1 MLVILCRFAP
11 RCHNGH
17 EMAGTKPAM
26 TIQLRETTMNAPI
39 VLEPLADAERMP
51 LDQIDVSDPKL
62 YQNHVWQPYFARLRR
77 EEPVHWRENGMYGS
91 FWSITKHQDIMDVE
105 IRHQEFSSETAL
117 GGIMVNDRP
126 MEYRRPSF
134 ISTDPPKH
142 TDQRRVVAPTFAP
155 TNMQKMAI
163 GIRKR
168 VRCILDGLPRNE
180 VFDWVDLVAIEVTT
194 QMLATLFDFPLEERR
209 KLTFWSD
216 VAVMDV
222 NAGGIVDSE
231 EKRLETLT
239 ECLETMTGL
248 WREREKL
255 PPRPDLISMMAHGE
269 GTHDLLDRPME
280 FLGNLILLIVGGN
293 DTTRNSI
300 SGGLWALHN
309 HPDQWKKL
317 RENSV
322 LIPSFAQE
330 AIRWQSP
337 IIHMRRTALC
347 DADIGGKRVREGDK
361 VVMWY
366 VSGNR
371 DETVIPDADRFIIDR
386 EKPRQH
392 LAFGYGIHRCVGARL
407 AELQLSILWEEILA
421 RDLKIE
427 VVGEPKRVY
436 SNFIGG
442 ISSLPTRIAA

>member
-1 MLVILCRFAP
+1 
-11 RCHNGH
+11 
-17 EMAGTKPAM
+17 
-26 TIQLRETTMNAPI
+26 MNAPI
-39 VLEPLADAERMP
+39 VLEPLADAQCTP
-51 LDQIDVSDPKL
+51 LDQVDVSDPRL

-91 FWSITKHQDIMDVE
+91 FWSITKYQDIMDVE
-105 IRHQEFSSETAL
+105 TRHQEFSSEAAL
-117 GGIMVNDRP
+117 GGIMITDRP
-126 MEYRRPSF
+126 MDHRRPSF
-134 ISTDPPKH
+134 ISMDPPKH
-142 TDQRRVVAPTFAP
+142 TDQRRVVAPTFTP

-163 GIRKR
+163 GTRER
-168 VRCILDGLPRNE
+168 VRRILDSLPRNE
-180 VFDWVDLVAIEVTT
+180 VFDWVDLVSIEVTT
-194 QMLATLFDFPLEERR
+194 QMLATLFDFPFEQRR

-216 VAVMDV
+216 TAIMDA

-231 EKRLETLT
+231 EKRLEILT

-280 FLGNLILLIVGGN
+280 FLRNLMLLIVGGN

-309 HPDQWKKL
+309 HRDQWEKL
-317 RENSV
+317 RGNSL

-347 DADIGGKRVREGDK
+347 DAQVGGKRIRKDDK

-371 DETVIPDADRFIIDR
+371 DETAIPDADRFIIDR

-392 LAFGYGIHRCVGARL
+392 LAFGYGMHRCVGARL

-427 VVGEPKRVY
+427 VMDEPKRIY

-442 ISSLPTRIAA
+442 ISSLPVRIAA

>member
-1 MLVILCRFAP
+1 
-11 RCHNGH
+11 
-17 EMAGTKPAM
+17 MA
-26 TIQLRETTMNAPI
+26 MNAPI
-39 VLEPLADAERMP
+39 VLDPLTDAECTP

-91 FWSITKHQDIMDVE
+91 FWSITKYQDIMDVE
-105 IRHQEFSSETAL
+105 TRHQEFSSETVL
-117 GGIMVNDRP
+117 GGIMINDRP

-142 TDQRRVVAPTFAP
+142 TDQRRVVAPTFTP
-155 TNMQKMAI
+155 TNMQKMAL
-163 GIRKR
+163 GIRER
-168 VRCILDGLPRNE
+168 VRHILDSLPRNE
-180 VFDWVDLVAIEVTT
+180 VFDWVDLVSVEVTT
-194 QMLATLFDFPLEERR
+194 QMLATLFDFPFEQRR

-216 VAVMDV
+216 VAIMDV

-231 EKRLETLT
+231 EKRLEILA

-248 WREREKL
+248 WRQREKL
-255 PPRPDLISMMAHGE
+255 PPRADLISMMAHGE
-269 GTHDLLDRPME
+269 GTHGLPDRPME

-300 SGGLWALHN
+300 SGGLWALHS
-309 HPDQWKKL
+309 HPDQWEKL
-317 RENSV
+317 RENQQ

-347 DADIGGKRVREGDK
+347 DAEVGGKHVRKGDK

-371 DETVIPDADRFIIDR
+371 DETAIPDADRFIIDR

-421 RDLKIE
+421 RDFKIE
-427 VVGEPKRVY
+427 VMGEPKRLY

-442 ISSLPTRIAA
+442 ISSLPVRIAA

>member
-1 MLVILCRFAP
+1 
-11 RCHNGH
+11 
-17 EMAGTKPAM
+17 
-26 TIQLRETTMNAPI
+26 MNAPI
-39 VLEPLADAERMP
+39 LSDPVADAESMP

-62 YQNHVWQPYFARLRR
+62 YRDQVWQPYFARLRR
-77 EEPVHWRENGMYGS
+77 DEPVHWRENGMYGS
-91 FWSITKHQDIMDVE
+91 FWSITKYHDIMDVE
-105 IRHQEFSSETAL
+105 TRHREFSSESAL
-117 GGIMVNDRP
+117 GGIMITERP
-126 MEYRRPSF
+126 MDFRRPNF
-134 ISTDPPKH
+134 IAMDPPKH
-142 TDQRRVVAPTFAP
+142 TSQRRVVAPTFTP
-155 TNMQKMAI
+155 TNMQNMAA
-163 GIRKR
+163 GIRER
-168 VRCILDGLPRNE
+168 VCHILDGLPRNE
-180 VFDWVDLVAIEVTT
+180 IFDWVDLVAIEVTT
-194 QMLATLFDFPLEERR
+194 QMLATLFDFPFEERR
-209 KLTFWSD
+209 RLTFWSD

-231 EKRLETLT
+231 EKRQKILF
-239 ECLETMTGL
+239 ECLEAMTQL

-255 PPRPDLISMMAHGE
+255 PPRPDLISTMAHGE

-280 FLGNLILLIVGGN
+280 FLGNLVLLIVGGN

-309 HPDQWKKL
+309 HPDQWVKL
-317 RENSV
+317 QENAQ

-347 DADIGGKRVREGDK
+347 EAEVRGKRIRKGDK

-371 DETVIPDADRFIIDR
+371 DETAIPDADCFIVDR

-407 AELQLSILWEEILA
+407 AELQLAILWEEILA

-427 VVGEPKRVY
+427 VMSEPKRLY

-442 ISSLPTRIAA
+442 ISSLPVRIAAS

>member
-1 MLVILCRFAP
+1 MNLPILS
-11 RCHNGH
+11 
-17 EMAGTKPAM
+17 
-26 TIQLRETTMNAPI
+26 API
-39 VLEPLADAERMP
+39 ADVESMP

-62 YQNHVWQPYFARLRR
+62 YQNHIWQPYFARLRR
-77 EEPVHWRENGMYGS
+77 EDPVHWREDGMYGS
-91 FWSITKHQDIMDVE
+91 FWSITKYNDIVDVE
-105 IRHQEFSSETAL
+105 TRHQEFSSEATL
-117 GGIMVNDRP
+117 GGIIIDDRP
-126 MEYRRPSF
+126 MDYRRPSF
-134 ISTDPPKH
+134 ISMDPPKH
-142 TDQRRVVAPTFAP
+142 TDQRRVVAPTFTP
-155 TNMQKMAI
+155 TNMQKIAVGMRERA
-163 GIRKR
+163 GR
-168 VRCILDGLPRNE
+168 ILDSLPRNE
-180 VFDWVDLVAIEVTT
+180 VFDWVDLVSIEVTT
-194 QMLATLFDFPLEERR
+194 QMLATLFDFPFEQRR

-216 VAVMDV
+216 VAIMDV
-222 NAGGIVDSE
+222 NAGGVVGSE
-231 EKRLETLT
+231 EKRLEMLT
-239 ECLETMTGL
+239 ECVETMTGL

-317 RENSV
+317 QENPQ

-330 AIRWQSP
+330 AIRWHCP
-337 IIHMRRTALC
+337 VIHMRRTALC
-347 DADIGGKRVREGDK
+347 DAEVGGKHIRKGDK

-371 DETVIPDADRFIIDR
+371 DETAIPHADHFVIDR
-386 EKPRQH
+386 ERARQH

-407 AELQLSILWEEILA
+407 AELQLTVLWEEILVRA
-421 RDLKIE
+421 LQIE
-427 VVGEPKRVY
+427 IMGKPQRIY

-442 ISSLPTRIAA
+442 ISSLPVRIAAD

>member
-1 MLVILCRFAP
+1 
-11 RCHNGH
+11 
-17 EMAGTKPAM
+17 
-26 TIQLRETTMNAPI
+26 MNAPI
-39 VLEPLADAERMP
+39 LFDPVAEAESTP

-62 YQNHVWQPYFARLRR
+62 YQDYIWQPYFARLRR
-77 EEPVHWRENGMYGS
+77 DDPVHWRENGMYGS
-91 FWSITKHQDIMDVE
+91 FWSITRYLDIMDVE
-105 IRHQEFSSETAL
+105 TRHQEFSSEAAL
-117 GGIMVNDRP
+117 GGIMITERP
-126 MEYRRPSF
+126 VEYRRPTF
-134 ISTDPPKH
+134 IAMDPPKH
-142 TDQRRVVAPTFAP
+142 TNQRRVVAPTFTP
-155 TNMQKMAI
+155 SNMQAI
-163 GIRKR
+163 AVGIRER
-168 VRCILDGLPRNE
+168 VRRILDGLPRNE

-194 QMLATLFDFPLEERR
+194 QMLATLFDFPFEERR
-209 KLTFWSD
+209 RLTFWSD

-231 EKRLETLT
+231 EKRQEILT
-239 ECLETMTGL
+239 ECLEAMTRL
-248 WREREKL
+248 WLERETL

-269 GTHDLLDRPME
+269 STHDLLDRPME
-280 FLGNLILLIVGGN
+280 FLGNLVLLIVGGN

-300 SGGLWALHN
+300 SGGLRALHN

-317 RENSV
+317 RENSR
-322 LIPSFAQE
+322 LITSFAQE
-330 AIRWQSP
+330 AIRWQCP

-347 DADIGGKRVREGDK
+347 DADVGGKRIRKGDK

-371 DETVIPDADRFIIDR
+371 DETAIPNADRFIIDR

-407 AELQLSILWEEILA
+407 AELQLTILWEEILA

-427 VVGEPKRVY
+427 VIDEPKRVY

-442 ISSLPTRIAA
+442 ISSLPVRIAA

>member
-1 MLVILCRFAP
+1 
-11 RCHNGH
+11 
-17 EMAGTKPAM
+17 
-26 TIQLRETTMNAPI
+26 MNAPI
-39 VLEPLADAERMP
+39 VLDPLTDAECTP
-51 LDQIDVSDPKL
+51 LDQIDVSNPKL

-77 EEPVHWRENGMYGS
+77 EDPVHWRQNGMYGS
-91 FWSITKHQDIMDVE
+91 FWSITKYRDIMDVE
-105 IRHQEFSSETAL
+105 TRHQEFSSETAL
-117 GGIMVNDRP
+117 GGIMINDRP

-142 TDQRRVVAPTFAP
+142 TDQRRVVAPTFTP
-155 TNMQKMAI
+155 TNMQKMAM
-163 GIRKR
+163 GIRER
-168 VRCILDGLPRNE
+168 VRHILDSLPRNE
-180 VFDWVDLVAIEVTT
+180 VFDWVDLVSIEVTT
-194 QMLATLFDFPLEERR
+194 QMLATLFDFPFEQRR

-216 VAVMDV
+216 VAIMDV

-231 EKRLETLT
+231 EKRLEMLA

-269 GTHDLLDRPME
+269 GTHGLLDRPME

-317 RENSV
+317 RENSL

-337 IIHMRRTALC
+337 IIHMRRTAQC
-347 DADIGGKRVREGDK
+347 DAEVAGKRIRKDDK

-371 DETVIPDADRFIIDR
+371 DETAIPDADNFIIGR
-386 EKPRQH
+386 ERPHQH

-407 AELQLSILWEEILA
+407 AELQLTILWEEILT

-427 VVGEPKRVY
+427 VMGEPKRIY

-442 ISSLPTRIAA
+442 ISSLPVRIAA

>member
-1 MLVILCRFAP
+1 
-11 RCHNGH
+11 
-17 EMAGTKPAM
+17 
-26 TIQLRETTMNAPI
+26 MNAPI
-39 VLEPLADAERMP
+39 VLDPVTDAECTP

-77 EEPVHWRENGMYGS
+77 DDPVHWRENGMYGS
-91 FWSITKHQDIMDVE
+91 FWSITKYQDILDVE
-105 IRHQEFSSETAL
+105 TRHQEFSSEAAL
-117 GGIMVNDRP
+117 GGITITDRS
-126 MEYRRPSF
+126 MDHRRPSF
-134 ISTDPPKH
+134 ISMDPPKH
-142 TDQRRVVAPTFAP
+142 TDQRRVVAPTFTP
-155 TNMQKMAI
+155 TIMQKMAT
-163 GIRKR
+163 GIRER
-168 VRCILDGLPRNE
+168 VSRILDSLPRNE
-180 VFDWVDLVAIEVTT
+180 VFDWVDLVSIEVTT
-194 QMLATLFDFPLEERR
+194 QMLATLFDFPFEERR

-216 VAVMDV
+216 VATMDV
-222 NAGGIVDSE
+222 NAGGIVNSE
-231 EKRLETLT
+231 EKRLEMLT

-269 GTHDLLDRPME
+269 GTRDLLDRPME

-309 HPDQWKKL
+309 YPDHWQRL
-317 RENSV
+317 QENSL

-347 DADIGGKRVREGDK
+347 DAEVGRKRVRKGDK

-371 DETVIPDADRFIIDR
+371 DETAIPDADHFIIDR
-386 EKPRQH
+386 ERPRQH

-407 AELQLSILWEEILA
+407 AELQLTILWEEILT
-421 RDLKIE
+421 RHLKIE
-427 VVGEPKRVY
+427 VMSEPKRVY

-442 ISSLPTRIAA
+442 ISSLPVRTAA